1 MTKTVPLAR
10 RHSSFVIRHSPPLR
24 PCIARASV
32 VFGRTHMDYNFYKI
46 AHLIGISVLALGV
59 GGMMAGGEKRKT
71 FAMLQGI
78 GLLVMLITGFGLLAK
93 LKLDPYVPHFAIVKI
108 AIWVLIAML
117 PVLFRKLKTPLPAAI
132 LISIILVGIMAYLGV
147 VKPALW

>member
-1 MTKTVPLAR
+1 
-10 RHSSFVIRHSPPLR
+10 
-24 PCIARASV
+24 
-32 VFGRTHMDYNFYKI
+32 MDYTFYKI
-46 AHLIGISVLALGV
+46 AHLIGISILALGV

-78 GLLVMLITGFGLLAK
+78 GLLVMLVTGFGLLAK
-93 LKLDPYVPHFAIVKI
+93 LKLGFPHFAMVKV
-108 AIWVLIAML
+108 ALWLLIGAL
-117 PVLFRKLKTPLPAAI
+117 PVIFRKLKTPLPAAI